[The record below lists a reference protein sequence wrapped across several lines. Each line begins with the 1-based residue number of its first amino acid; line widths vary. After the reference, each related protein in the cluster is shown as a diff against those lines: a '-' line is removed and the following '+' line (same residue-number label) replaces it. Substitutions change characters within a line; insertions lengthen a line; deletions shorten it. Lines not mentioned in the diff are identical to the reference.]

1 MTYTSFSFYVFLPIA
16 VIIYYVI
23 PKTYKWLALLV
34 ANFCFLY
41 CATKSVS
48 KIGLFVATI
57 IISYGFSMLLQNT
70 KSKIL
75 LWAAIIISAS
85 PLIVNRIVGFCGKM
99 EYYSVFEHLIV
110 PLGLSFYTMQMIA
123 YLVDVYTDK
132 IEPQKNILKYALF
145 ISFFPQIIQGPIP
158 RYEQLGNQLFE
169 GHSFD
174 DRKLMRGIQLIIWG
188 FFLKFMIADKAGIV
202 VDTVFDG
209 FEGYRGL
216 FVLIAG
222 VLYSL
227 QLYTDFLACVTLSQ
241 GMAML
246 FGIELIDNFNHPYF
260 ADSIKDFWRRWHIS
274 LSSWLRDYIYI
285 PLGGNRKGALRKN
298 INLLA
303 TFVVSGIWHGGGF
316 KYLFWGMMHGVY
328 QVVES
333 LVPYFSRK
341 FTGPAKAFRVLIN
354 FFLVMIAWIIFRAD
368 TLRIGLRMIYRM
380 VSKFN
385 PWILFDGSLYNLGLH
400 EKEWKVLFVSL
411 LVLLYVSRKQEKG
424 VVLRDVFETYNM
436 AFRWVIYIGAIVTIW
451 VFGTYGLGYNANDF
465 IYGGF

>member
-123 YLVDVYTDK
+123 YLVDIYTDK

-316 KYLFWGMMHGVY
+316 KYLFWGMMHGIY

>member
-1 MTYTSFSFYVFLPIA
+1 M
-16 VIIYYVI
+16 
-23 PKTYKWLALLV
+23 
-34 ANFCFLY
+34 
-41 CATKSVS
+41 
-48 KIGLFVATI
+48 ATI

-123 YLVDVYTDK
+123 YLVDIYTDK

-316 KYLFWGMMHGVY
+316 KYLFWGMMHGIY

>member
-1 MTYTSFSFYVFLPIA
+1 LPVA
-16 VIIYYVI
+16 LLAYYI
-23 PKTYKWLALLV
+23 LPKKHRWLAILL
-34 ANFCFLY
+34 ANFCFLWF
-41 CATKSVS
+41 ATKSIEKLV
-48 KIGLFVATI
+48 LFVITI
-57 IISYGFSMLLQNT
+57 VASYGFGRLIEKK
-70 KSKIL
+70 KSKVLLAIAIL
-75 LWAAIIISAS
+75 ISSGPLLFTRLLGFVEGYITNIAAESIII
-85 PLIVNRIVGFCGKM
+85 
-99 EYYSVFEHLIV
+99 
-110 PLGLSFYTMQMIA
+110 PLGLSFYSMQLIA
-123 YLVDVYTDK
+123 YLVDIYKEK
-132 IEPQKNILKYALF
+132 IEAQKNLLKYALF
-145 ISFFPQIIQGPIP
+145 LSFFPQIIQGPIP
-158 RYEQLGNQLFE
+158 RYEQLENQLLE
-169 GHSFD
+169 GHAFD
-174 DRKLMRGIQLIIWG
+174 DRKFMRGIQLIIWG

-209 FEGYRGL
+209 FEGYRGFFIL
-216 FVLIAG
+216 VAG

-227 QLYTDFLACVTLSQ
+227 QLYTDFLGCVTLSQ
-241 GMAML
+241 GMASL
-246 FGIELIDNFNHPYF
+246 FGVELVDNFNHPYF

-316 KYLFWGMMHGVY
+316 KYLFWGMMHGIY